1 MPVYVDVLLVLNGF
15 IDYLMILCTM
25 KILRLKTG
33 RIRVL
38 AAAII
43 SSLFS
48 LEIFLPDLS
57 TLGEIALRIVMCLA
71 VNAAAFKFYSLRGF

>member
-33 RIRVL
+33 RIRIL

-48 LEIFLPDLS
+48 LKIFLPDLG
-57 TLGEIALRIVMCLA
+57 TLGEIAL
-71 VNAAAFKFYSLRGF
+71 